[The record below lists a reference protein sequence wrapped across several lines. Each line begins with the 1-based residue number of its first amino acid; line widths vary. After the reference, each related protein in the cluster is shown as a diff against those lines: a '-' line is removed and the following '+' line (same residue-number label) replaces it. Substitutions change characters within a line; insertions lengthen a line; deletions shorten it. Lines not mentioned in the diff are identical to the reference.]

1 MPKTVIMRYLM
12 YVILALVLSLMLS
25 IRSCSSV
32 KREKTRLDA
41 NQTALLTENMHYK
54 TTQGKEAASV
64 LALTLKCNEYERL
77 MAKDAQTIKSLHLKA
92 KNIESVSRTETSTD
106 IKVTAPIIDMPISG
120 GNSIGEQMRAFNWA
134 DAWASVKG
142 VIYNDSVSC
151 ELHSADTLIQVV
163 HRVPRR
169 FLFIKWGTKELR
181 QEIVSSNPHTTITYT
196 EFIKLSK

>member
-32 KREKTRLDA
+32 KCEKTRLDA
-41 NQTALLTENMHYK
+41 NQTALLTENLHYK

-142 VIYNDSVSC
+142 VIYKDSVSC
-151 ELHSADTLIQVV
+151 EVHSADTLIQVV